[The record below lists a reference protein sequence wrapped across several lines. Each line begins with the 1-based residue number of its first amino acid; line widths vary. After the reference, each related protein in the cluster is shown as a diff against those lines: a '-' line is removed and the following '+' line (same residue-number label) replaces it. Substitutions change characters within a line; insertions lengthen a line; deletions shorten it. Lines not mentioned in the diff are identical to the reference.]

1 MKLNMVKAVDSINQ
15 STDKDW
21 LKGFRTR
28 MMAAGVKE
36 IVDGVDR
43 RLVELHDLALERA
56 IGKPPADMTLN
67 ERVWEAIRVYE
78 AFLAH
83 KHGGKRVPASRSKDM
98 IKRHGE
104 KEAVRRTVKNLN
116 MSNGLELLEQHG
128 RLDCAYEQIVLDF
141 PLEFD
146 ESLKVKARANLARAT
161 G

>member
-83 KHGGKRVPASRSKDM
+83 KHGGKRVPASRTKDM

-128 RLDCAYEQIVLDF
+128 RLDCAYEQIILDF

>member
-83 KHGGKRVPASRSKDM
+83 KHGGKRVPASRTKDM

>member
-128 RLDCAYEQIVLDF
+128 RLDCAYEQIILDF

>member
-56 IGKPPADMTLN
+56 IGKPSADMTLN

>member
-83 KHGGKRVPASRSKDM
+83 KHGGKRVPASRTKDM

-146 ESLKVKARANLARAT
+146 ESLKEKARANLARVT